1 MECPPGC
8 TTLVGCWR
16 SRLRCSQKKEAL
28 AGYPGSVF
36 GGDHKAVSSGTAKGE
51 HEAKVAVL
59 NAIDELKETDERK
72 NGFRLD

>member
-1 MECPPGC
+1 
-8 TTLVGCWR
+8 
-16 SRLRCSQKKEAL
+16 
-28 AGYPGSVF
+28 VF

-51 HEAKVAVL
+51 HEAKVAAL